1 MSPKAKAV
9 AKRNS
14 KHEVPAEMRAKKAEL
29 VAARDQA
36 KRTLRAVKARDNKE
50 ARQRKNLHHEAKA
63 MPLPLL
69 RQVIQ
74 AKTDLP
80 DLICPH
86 CNVSMDCRAEMTA
99 AFVAVD
105 NGRAVQPAGPPKP
118 LAAPAGPVSATGAG
132 ADMAAA
138 A

>member
-9 AKRNS
+9 AKRTS
-14 KHEVPAEMRAKKAEL
+14 KHEIPMEMRAKKAEL

-50 ARQRKNLHHEAKA
+50 ARQRKKLTHEAKA

-69 RQVIQ
+69 RKVIQ

-118 LAAPAGPVSATGAG
+118 LAAPAAPVSATGAG
-132 ADMAAA
+132 AGMAAA